1 MPTLTRGDLEGM
13 AKDIVSKF
21 MSGDDLESA
30 ILQSAK
36 EGLLNSEQIK
46 RLTELSNTAAFLDL
60 FNNKSGD
67 DRMVEF
73 KVADPSSVIKQ
84 YYSSDMAADN
94 PAKGIVSI
102 EIEEIDPSDNDH
114 SIFFDDIA
122 GDRYDNSNIPDK
134 STEDDTDDFSLDSDL
149 DIKVASYFDKTASVS
164 SSGISRFR
172 AQDIANSLMDKIAH
186 YNFSA
191 SDLADEIASEY
202 KGIYS
207 KEKYAQLEL
216 DAISRHGNAAIPA
229 MQMLRS
235 RLGLAKVA
243 RPLSDNEVLAIR
255 EYNIVEPS
263 KTLDKIAQILEYSG
277 DILKA
282 EIALKK
288 VGKLK

>member
-1 MPTLTRGDLEGM
+1 MPTLTRSDLEGM

-21 MSGDDLESA
+21 MSGDDLEEA
-30 ILQSAK
+30 ILSSSKQ
-36 EGLLNSEQIK
+36 GLLNSEQIK

-73 KVADPSSVIKQ
+73 KVADPSSIIKQ
-84 YYSSDMAADN
+84 YYSSDMASDN
-94 PAKGIVSI
+94 PAKGVMSI

-122 GDRYDNSNIPDK
+122 GDKYDKSEIPDE
-134 STEDDTDDFSLDSDL
+134 SDASDSDEFSLDSGL
-149 DIKVASYFDKTASVS
+149 DIKVASYMSKTAEDSTHK
-164 SSGISRFR
+164 IDKFR
-172 AQDIANSLMDKIAH
+172 AQDLANSLMDKIAH

-191 SDLADEIASEY
+191 SDLADEVASNY

-207 KEKYAQLEL
+207 RDKYAQLEL

-229 MQMLRS
+229 MQMLRA
-235 RLGLAKVA
+235 RLGMAKIA
-243 RPLSDNEVLAIR
+243 RPLSEQEIALIQDR
-255 EYNIVEPS
+255 NIVEPS
-263 KTLDKIAQILEYSG
+263 KALDKIAQILDNSAE
-277 DILKA
+277 ILKA

-288 VGKLK
+288 VSNLR

>member
-1 MPTLTRGDLEGM
+1 
-13 AKDIVSKF
+13 
-21 MSGDDLESA
+21 
-30 ILQSAK
+30 
-36 EGLLNSEQIK
+36 
-46 RLTELSNTAAFLDL
+46 
-60 FNNKSGD
+60 
-67 DRMVEF
+67 MVEF

-84 YYSSDMAADN
+84 YYSSDMSADN

-114 SIFFDDIA
+114 SIFFDDIS
-122 GDRYDNSNIPDK
+122 GDRYDRSTIPDE
-134 STEDDTDDFSLDSDL
+134 SVEADSDIFSLDSNL
-149 DIKVASYFDKTASVS
+149 DVKVASYFDKTASVTS
-164 SSGISRFR
+164 SSISKYR

-191 SDLADEIASEY
+191 SDIADDIAREY
-202 KGIYS
+202 RGLYS
-207 KEKYAQLEL
+207 REKYAQLEL

-235 RLGLAKVA
+235 RLGMAKVA
-243 RPLSDNEVLAIR
+243 RPLSDNEILAIR

-263 KTLDKIAQILEYSG
+263 KTLDKVAQILEYSG